1 VGVRLNLGVYQPRCT
16 FAAAAA
22 AAVAEIAAAAAA
34 EKVPRVVQ
42 PAYRCSGNP
51 LGALI

>member
-22 AAVAEIAAAAAA
+22 AAEIAAAAAA